1 MQTSRYNGLTVSD
14 SFYGNCHISFAHPD
28 LPEGCRLDCASWH
41 VSQHNPGVILYKA
54 KGKRLIVAVK
64 DNEIIDGENWDIYGN
79 EYRYA
84 QENIE
89 QRWQ

>member
-1 MQTSRYNGLTVSD
+1 MQTSRYNGLTVGN
-14 SFYGNCHISFAHPD
+14 SFYGDRHISFVHPD
-28 LPEGCRLDCASWH
+28 LPEGFTLDCARWH
-41 VSQHNPGVILYKA
+41 VSQKNPGVILYKA

-64 DNEIIDGENWDIYGN
+64 DNTIFDGENWDMYGR
-79 EYRYA
+79 EYFYA

>member
-1 MQTSRYNGLTVSD
+1 
-14 SFYGNCHISFAHPD
+14 
-28 LPEGCRLDCASWH
+28 
-41 VSQHNPGVILYKA
+41 VSQKNPGVILYKA

-64 DNEIIDGENWDIYGN
+64 DNTIFDGENWDMYGR
-79 EYRYA
+79 EYFYA